1 LSESVTAIDEES
13 SGTVLGR
20 VFNAEANRYQL
31 GVLAAAFV
39 GLVTVPFWN
48 PGLTYVFAFA
58 NIWVIFAVSW
68 DIISGHTNYISF
80 GHSFLSGLAAYTTAL
95 LTFNV
100 DPNISMYVTFPVSVA
115 VAVVAGLVF
124 ALPSLRLSGP
134 YFSLL
139 TFVSVLI
146 ATKAVFI
153 FSEYTNGEMG
163 ISTVS
168 VLTFD
173 NTEMFYLTLV
183 PALLIAG
190 VLLYVSRS
198 NVGLVLKAIGQN
210 EPAVEA
216 AGLDTMK
223 FKLWGFVYSAVPMGI
238 GGALLAHFFGNVE
251 PIAFLIVDRSIEMIA
266 IAAVGGMG
274 TILGPVGGAYLI
286 IFLRDELFRAFLGPN
301 ARWVAVWTV
310 VLVLLVT
317 SPEGIFTRLW
327 RRLGRLGGSEPEGAS
342 AAVTGQGSDSKGG
355 ERRVGDG
362 GESE

>member
-1 LSESVTAIDEES
+1 MEEAPS
-13 SGTVLGR
+13 RHVLGR
-20 VFNAEANRYQL
+20 VFDAETNNYQL
-31 GVLAAAFV
+31 GVLGL
-39 GLVTVPFWN
+39 GLVSLVTLPFWA
-48 PGLTYVFAFA
+48 PAWTYVFAFA

-95 LTFNV
+95 LTFNI
-100 DPNISMYVTFPVSVA
+100 DPNMAMYITFPISVA
-115 VAVVAGLVF
+115 VAVLAGLVF

-146 ATKAVFI
+146 ATKAVYI
-153 FSEYTNGEMG
+153 FSGYTNGEMG

-173 NTEMFYLTLV
+173 NTTMFYYTLI
-183 PALLIAG
+183 PALIIATI
-190 VLLYVSRS
+190 LLYISRS
-198 NVGLVLKAIGQN
+198 NVGMVLRAIGQN

-216 AGLDTMK
+216 AGLDTTK
-223 FKLWGFVYSAVPMGI
+223 FKLWGFVFSAVPMGI

-274 TILGPVGGAYLI
+274 TILGPVGGAYLL

-301 ARWVAVWTV
+301 ARWVALWAV
-310 VLVLLVT
+310 VLILLVT
-317 SPEGIFTRLW
+317 SPQGIFTRLW
-327 RRLGRLGGSEPEGAS
+327 NLLGRLGGGDSE
-342 AAVTGQGSDSKGG
+342 
-355 ERRVGDG
+355 
-362 GESE
+362 

>member
-1 LSESVTAIDEES
+1 LSESVTAVEEES
-13 SGTVLGR
+13 SENVLGR
-20 VFNAEANRYQL
+20 VFNAEMNSYQMA
-31 GVLAAAFV
+31 VLAVGFV
-39 GLVTVPFWN
+39 GLVTVPLWS
-48 PGLTYVFAFA
+48 PGWTYVFAFA

-95 LTFNV
+95 LTFNI
-100 DPNISMYVTFPVSVA
+100 DPNMSMLITFPVSVV
-115 VAVVAGLVF
+115 VAVIAGLLF

-146 ATKAVFI
+146 ATKAVYI

-173 NTEMFYLTLV
+173 NTEMFYYTLV

-190 VLLYVSRS
+190 VLLYISRS

-216 AGLDTMK
+216 AGLDTTK
-223 FKLWGFVYSAVPMGI
+223 FKLWGFVYSAIPMGI

-274 TILGPVGGAYLI
+274 TILGPVGGAYLL
-286 IFLRDELFRAFLGPN
+286 IFLRDELFRTFLDPN
-301 ARWVAVWTV
+301 ARWVALWSV
-310 VLVLLVT
+310 VLILLVT
-317 SPEGIFTRLW
+317 SPEGLFTRLW
-327 RRLGRLGGSEPEGAS
+327 RALGRLGSDEGDGPTPDPSPDGGEPE
-342 AAVTGQGSDSKGG
+342 
-355 ERRVGDG
+355 DG

>member
-1 LSESVTAIDEES
+1 
-13 SGTVLGR
+13 
-20 VFNAEANRYQL
+20 
-31 GVLAAAFV
+31 
-39 GLVTVPFWN
+39 
-48 PGLTYVFAFA
+48 
-58 NIWVIFAVSW
+58 
-68 DIISGHTNYISF
+68 
-80 GHSFLSGLAAYTTAL
+80 
-95 LTFNV
+95 
-100 DPNISMYVTFPVSVA
+100 
-115 VAVVAGLVF
+115 
-124 ALPSLRLSGP
+124 SGP

-146 ATKAVFI
+146 ASKAVFI

-190 VLLYVSRS
+190 VLLYISRS

-216 AGLDTMK
+216 AGLDTTK
-223 FKLWGFVYSAVPMGI
+223 FKLWGFVYSAIPMGI

-274 TILGPVGGAYLI
+274 TILGPVGGAYLL

-301 ARWVAVWTV
+301 ARWVAVWSV
-310 VLVLLVT
+310 VLILLVT

-327 RRLGRLGGSEPEGAS
+327 RFLDRLGADE
-342 AAVTGQGSDSKGG
+342 
-355 ERRVGDG
+355 DG
-362 GESE
+362 GDSE

>member
-1 LSESVTAIDEES
+1 LSESVTAVEEES
-13 SGTVLGR
+13 SENVLGR

-31 GVLAAAFV
+31 GFLAVAFV

-48 PGLTYVFAFA
+48 SGLTYVFAFA

-95 LTFNV
+95 LTFNI
-100 DPNISMYVTFPVSVA
+100 DPNMSMYITFPISVA
-115 VAVVAGLVF
+115 VAVLAGLAF

-173 NTEMFYLTLV
+173 NTEMFYYTLV

-190 VLLYVSRS
+190 ILLYISRS

-216 AGLDTMK
+216 AGLDTTK
-223 FKLWGFVYSAVPMGI
+223 FKLWGFIYSAVPMGI

-274 TILGPVGGAYLI
+274 TILGPVGGAYLLI
-286 IFLRDELFRAFLGPN
+286 YLRDELFRAFLGPN

-310 VLVLLVT
+310 VLILLVT
-317 SPEGIFTRLW
+317 SPEGLFTRFW
-327 RRLGRLGGSEPEGAS
+327 RFLDRLGGGDSGEAGAGES
-342 AAVTGQGSDSKGG
+342 GS
-355 ERRVGDG
+355 GDASG

>member
-1 LSESVTAIDEES
+1 LSESVTTVEEES
-13 SGTVLGR
+13 SANVLSR
-20 VFNAEANRYQL
+20 TFDVEPNRYQL
-31 GVLAAAFV
+31 ALLAVGFV
-39 GLVTVPFWN
+39 GLVTVPFWA
-48 PGLTYVFAFA
+48 PGFTYVFAFA

-80 GHSFLSGLAAYTTAL
+80 GHSFISGLAAYTTAL

-100 DPNISMYVTFPVSVA
+100 DPNMAIYITFPVSVV
-115 VAVVAGLVF
+115 VAVLAGMAF

-153 FSEYTNGEMG
+153 FSEFTNGEMG
-163 ISTVS
+163 ISSVS

-173 NTEMFYLTLV
+173 NTVMFYYTLV
-183 PALLIAG
+183 PALVIAG
-190 VLLYVSRS
+190 LLLYVSRS

-210 EPAVEA
+210 ERAVEA
-216 AGLDTMK
+216 AGLDTTR
-223 FKLWGFVYSAVPMGI
+223 FKLYGFLYSAVPMGI

-274 TILGPVGGAYLI
+274 TILGPVGGAYLL
-286 IFLRDELFRAFLGPN
+286 IFLRDQLFKAFLGPN
-301 ARWVAVWTV
+301 ARWVALWAV
-310 VLVLLVT
+310 VLILLVT
-317 SPEGIFTRLW
+317 SPQGIFTRLW
-327 RRLGRLGGSEPEGAS
+327 EKLGDL
-342 AAVTGQGSDSKGG
+342 
-355 ERRVGDG
+355 G
-362 GESE
+362 GESG

>member
-1 LSESVTAIDEES
+1 MSESVTAVEEES
-13 SGTVLGR
+13 SQSVLGR

-31 GVLAAAFV
+31 GFLAVAFV

-100 DPNISMYVTFPVSVA
+100 DPNMSIYVTFPLSVA

-146 ATKAVFI
+146 ATKAVYI

-173 NTEMFYLTLV
+173 NTEMFYYTLV

-190 VLLYVSRS
+190 ILLYISRS

-210 EPAVEA
+210 ESAVEA
-216 AGLDTMK
+216 AGLDTTK
-223 FKLWGFVYSAVPMGI
+223 FKLWGFVYSAIPMGI

-274 TILGPVGGAYLI
+274 TILGPVGGAYLL
-286 IFLRDELFRAFLGPN
+286 IFLRDELFRTFLGPN
-301 ARWVAVWTV
+301 ARWVAVWSV

-317 SPEGIFTRLW
+317 SPEGIFTRFW
-327 RRLGRLGGSEPEGAS
+327 RFLDRLGGDASETADASTGDAGDEGGDPE
-342 AAVTGQGSDSKGG
+342 
-355 ERRVGDG
+355 
-362 GESE
+362 

>member
-1 LSESVTAIDEES
+1 MSESVTAVEEES
-13 SGTVLGR
+13 SESVLGR
-20 VFNAEANRYQL
+20 LFNAEMNTYQL
-31 GVLAAAFV
+31 ALVVVGFV
-39 GLVTVPFWN
+39 GLVTVPFWS
-48 PGLTYVFAFA
+48 PGWTYVFAFA

-100 DPNISMYVTFPVSVA
+100 DPNMSMLITFPVSVV
-115 VAVVAGLVF
+115 VAVVAGLAF

-146 ATKAVFI
+146 ATKAVYI
-153 FSEYTNGEMG
+153 FSGYTNGEMG

-173 NTEMFYLTLV
+173 NTEMFYLTLA

-190 VLLYVSRS
+190 VLLYISRS

-274 TILGPVGGAYLI
+274 TILGPVGGAYLL

-301 ARWVAVWTV
+301 ARWVAVWSV
-310 VLVLLVT
+310 VLILLVT
-317 SPEGIFTRLW
+317 SPQGIFTRLW
-327 RRLGRLGGSEPEGAS
+327 NRLGRIGEGEPEGAS
-342 AAVTGQGSDSKGG
+342 ASGPG
-355 ERRVGDG
+355 EG

>member
-1 LSESVTAIDEES
+1 MSESVTAVEEES
-13 SGTVLGR
+13 SENVLGR
-20 VFNAEANRYQL
+20 LFNAEMNTYQMA
-31 GVLAAAFV
+31 VLAAAFV
-39 GLVTVPFWN
+39 GLVTVPFWS
-48 PGLTYVFAFA
+48 PGWTYVFAFA

-100 DPNISMYVTFPVSVA
+100 DPNMSIYVTFPISVA
-115 VAVVAGLVF
+115 VAVIAGLLF
-124 ALPSLRLSGP
+124 AFPSLRLSGP

-146 ATKAVFI
+146 ATKAVYI
-153 FSEYTNGEMG
+153 FSGYTNGEMG

-190 VLLYVSRS
+190 VLLYISRS

-216 AGLDTMK
+216 AGLDTTR
-223 FKLWGFVYSAVPMGI
+223 FKLWGFVYSAIPMGI

-274 TILGPVGGAYLI
+274 TILGPVGGAYLL

-301 ARWVAVWTV
+301 ARWVALWSV
-310 VLVLLVT
+310 VLILLVT
-317 SPEGIFTRLW
+317 SPDGLFTRFW
-327 RRLGRLGGSEPEGAS
+327 RFLGRLGGGDGDAGTAT
-342 AAVTGQGSDSKGG
+342 AADGS
-355 ERRVGDG
+355 GDG
-362 GESE
+362 GDAE